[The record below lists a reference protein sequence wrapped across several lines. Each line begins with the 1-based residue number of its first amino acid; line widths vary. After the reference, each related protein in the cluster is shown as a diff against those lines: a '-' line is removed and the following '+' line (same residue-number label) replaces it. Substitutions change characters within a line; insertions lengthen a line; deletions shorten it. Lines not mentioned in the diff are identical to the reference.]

1 MVCLNGL
8 NIDLKIAKFQTNIGR
23 KEIISEVK
31 NWQKHARSMIKMT
44 QISTNCLNQSKS
56 VLTFLYFSQMMVR
69 ISFNWLFL
77 DQIWTLLIFLFFPNL
92 WTNLRIKR
100 KYGRSMITKSPIIK
114 TDWKSVA
121 SNTLFS
127 KKKFWLSNNYFS
139 MKRNYIMSR
148 TLWKNF

>member
-56 VLTFLYFSQMMVR
+56 VLSFLYFSQMMVR

-77 DQIWTLLIFLFFPNL
+77 DQIWTLSIFLFFSNL

-114 TDWKSVA
+114 IDLKSVA

-127 KKKFWLSNNYFS
+127 KKSFDFQT
-139 MKRNYIMSR
+139 I
-148 TLWKNF
+148 TFPWKEIT